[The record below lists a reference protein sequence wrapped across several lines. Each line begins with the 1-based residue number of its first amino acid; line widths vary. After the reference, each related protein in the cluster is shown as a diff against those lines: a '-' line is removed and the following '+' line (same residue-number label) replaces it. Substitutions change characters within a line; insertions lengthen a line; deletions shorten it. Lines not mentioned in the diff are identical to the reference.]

1 MSQGLRRLLEGEPDT
16 EVVVESGEAHT
27 SLGLVKEYAPDVVIM
42 KVVMH
47 STDSIE
53 ATRKILSVAPSTKV
67 IGLSKNIDRRI
78 ITGMMRAGAS
88 GYLQKD
94 CAFEEL
100 AQAIRTVMKNRIY
113 LNPAMI
119 HIMKKKY
126 ARRKD
131 NGKASRFSS
140 LTTRELEVFQLM
152 AQGKTTRELA
162 SLLNVSMKTIETH
175 RLHIMEKLNLQ
186 NMVDLVKCAIH
197 EGIISLNE

>member
-1 MSQGLRRLLEGEPDT
+1 
-16 EVVVESGEAHT
+16 
-27 SLGLVKEYAPDVVIM
+27 
-42 KVVMH
+42 
-47 STDSIE
+47 
-53 ATRKILSVAPSTKV
+53 
-67 IGLSKNIDRRI
+67 
-78 ITGMMRAGAS
+78 
-88 GYLQKD
+88 
-94 CAFEEL
+94 
-100 AQAIRTVMKNRIY
+100 
-113 LNPAMI
+113 MI